1 MIPIHFH
8 ILKAEAS
15 LSYEKGTILE
25 LFLNQLKNKLSYIMF
40 QKLNSEYTQE
50 YTKFFCNPKFH
61 NECKWNWNQVNS
73 TQLRLQSCLIKE
85 LKDLICSNYIFLW
98 SVNSKAHLALKYVY
112 YSIVS
117 PQGGKI
123 NSWV

>member
-40 QKLNSEYTQE
+40 QKLNSEYTQ
-50 YTKFFCNPKFH
+50 
-61 NECKWNWNQVNS
+61 S
-73 TQLRLQSCLIKE
+73 TQSSFVILSFTM
-85 LKDLICSNYIFLW
+85 N
-98 SVNSKAHLALKYVY
+98 VNETETK
-112 YSIVS
+112 SIPLS
-117 PQGGKI
+117 
-123 NSWV
+123 